1 MITRRQLL
9 TGLAGGVAVAT
20 AAATLV
26 RAKIRAPIAKRPH
39 AEVVH
44 PGNSDVGF
52 YDAIPH
58 NTGLYCPEEGKL
70 TFVSAGVEVMRILPT
85 TPPTLQIAPGVK
97 VEEIIA
103 LARGAGLQV

>member
-9 TGLAGGVAVAT
+9 TGLAGGVAAAT

-52 YDAIPH
+52 PYGAMPRDV
-58 NTGLYCPEEGKL
+58 NTGWFCPGEGKL
-70 TFVSAGVEVMRILPT
+70 TFASKGVEVMRILPT
-85 TPPTLQIAPGVK
+85 TPPTLQIAPGVA
-97 VEEIIA
+97 VEEIIS
-103 LARGAGLQV
+103 LSRGKS